1 MAEQADTTMADTP
14 MTGTDTSPGVTAAP
28 PKKSQ
33 KYHELATSTISAPPW
48 AYAHLELVS
57 SSTIITTSGGTG
69 AGGEE
74 LDALQARSYC
84 AAALKQFLG
93 VRGTA
98 IPLDVLKVEGAEC
111 WLRLPRDDLGAF
123 AAAVTAWQGTT
134 QSGCHSTLRIRG
146 CSDWLGTLVGR
157 QTQDRLWTG

>member
-1 MAEQADTTMADTP
+1 MAEQADTPMGDMP

-33 KYHELATSTISAPPW
+33 KFHELATATISAPPW
-48 AYAHLELVS
+48 AYAHLELFSSNTGS
-57 SSTIITTSGGTG
+57 SSSS
-69 AGGEE
+69 GEE

-93 VRGTA
+93 VRGAA
-98 IPLDVLKVEGAEC
+98 IHLDVLKVEGREC
-111 WLRLPRDDLGAF
+111 WVRLPRDDLGAF

-157 QTQDRLWTG
+157 QAQDRLWTG